1 MINVSDKFKEYSKD
15 KNRQIN
21 VKVEISNGDEWIAFG
36 KENIVEFEIDNG
48 ITEGEDFSIG
58 NVIVSKLILQLYTDM
73 DIEKNAIIKPYVQFD
88 GENGESEWLQLGK
101 FRIDDRK
108 KQGSVWK
115 FDCFDELI
123 KTQQLYKTNLQF
135 PTTSKQLLLEILV
148 AMKFEMDEVFLENM
162 SEFTV
167 TKMIG
172 DYLYTYREIL
182 SYIASIHSSNIIMD
196 NEGKLKFID
205 VTDREAKDIIQP
217 SEYIG
222 LKQINEL
229 KIFTKVV
236 ANVGGE
242 VQQISIGDGDVD
254 NTLFIDNPLIT
265 EEIVENIYNN
275 ILDYTFVPIDINK
288 WKCFP
293 YLECG
298 DFVEFKQRDGTKLKT
313 AIQTNKLVFK
323 GGLSG
328 KMSSPAKSFSQSE
341 YGFTGDTN
349 RAISGVEK
357 RMGVYVLAENNT
369 EMTIDTRFQ
378 GKMLLP
384 ITSLDTTD
392 IEFTITLIGESMFDT
407 VLHLEIRWGQGVIGK
422 KIKTYIKEG
431 LNTVSVGFLTRAV
444 PQFSDNLLLF
454 MRVEQGKFTVFQNEG
469 QFYAYGANLVGDSGV
484 PYAAIEDTIEYETY
498 IIEDNIVT
506 ILKIPEKNTISDSI
520 LFDNYILSDNIEV
533 LMEEIEE

>member
-1 MINVSDKFKEYSKD
+1 MIDVSEKFKQYSRD

-21 VKVEISNGDEWIAFG
+21 VKIEVSNGDEWITFG
-36 KENIVEFEIDNG
+36 KENIVEFEIDSG
-48 ITEGEDFSIG
+48 ITEGEDFGIG
-58 NVIVSKLILQLYTDM
+58 NVIVSKLTLQLYTDIN
-73 DIEKNAIIKPYVQFD
+73 IEKNAAIKPYIQFD
-88 GENGESEWLQLGK
+88 GKDGESEWLQLGK
-101 FRIDDRK
+101 FRIDNRK

-123 KTQQLYKTNLQF
+123 KTQQLYRTNLQF

-148 AMKFEMDEVFLENM
+148 DMKFEMDEEFLENM
-162 SEFTV
+162 PEFTV

-172 DYLYTYREIL
+172 DYLYTYREVL
-182 SYIASIHSSNIIMD
+182 GYIASIHSSNIIMD
-196 NEGKLKFID
+196 NEGKLKFIGA
-205 VTDREAKDIIQP
+205 TDREVKDTIQP

-222 LKQINEL
+222 LKQINEPKTL
-229 KIFTKVV
+229 TKVV
-236 ANVGGE
+236 SNVDGE

-254 NTLFIDNPLIT
+254 NTLFIENPLVT
-265 EEIVENIYNN
+265 EEIMEDIYNN
-275 ILDYTFVPIDINK
+275 ILDYEFVPMDINK

-298 DFVEFKQRDGTKLKT
+298 DFIEFEQRDGTKLKT
-313 AIQTNKLVFK
+313 AIQSNKVVFK

-357 RMGVYVLAENNT
+357 RMGVYVLSENNT

-378 GKMLLP
+378 GKMVLP

-407 VLHLEIRWGQGVIGK
+407 ILYMEIRWGQGVIGK

-431 LNTVSVGFLTRAV
+431 LNIVSVSFLVRAV

-454 MRVEQGKFTVFQNEG
+454 MKVEHGKFVVFQNEG

-484 PYAAIEDTIEYETY
+484 PYATVEDTIDYETY
-498 IIEDNIVT
+498 IIEGNIVT
-506 ILKIPEKNTISDSI
+506 IMKIPEKN
-520 LFDNYILSDNIEV
+520 ILSDNIVFDEYINSDNVEV
-533 LMEEIEE
+533 LIEEVEE

>member
-1 MINVSDKFKEYSKD
+1 
-15 KNRQIN
+15 
-21 VKVEISNGDEWIAFG
+21 
-36 KENIVEFEIDNG
+36 
-48 ITEGEDFSIG
+48 
-58 NVIVSKLILQLYTDM
+58 
-73 DIEKNAIIKPYVQFD
+73 
-88 GENGESEWLQLGK
+88 
-101 FRIDDRK
+101 
-108 KQGSVWK
+108 GSVWK

-196 NEGKLKFID
+196 NEGKLKCIG
-205 VTDREAKDIIQP
+205 VIDREVKDIIQP

-222 LKQINEL
+222 LKQINEP
-229 KIFTKVV
+229 KVFTKVV

-254 NTLFIDNPLIT
+254 NTLFIENPLIT

-275 ILDYTFVPIDINK
+275 ILDYTFVPVDTNK

-313 AIQTNKLVFK
+313 VIQTNKLVFK

-349 RAISGVEK
+349 RAIGQVEK
-357 RMGVYVLAENNT
+357 RMAVYVLAENN
-369 EMTIDTRFQ
+369 
-378 GKMLLP
+378 
-384 ITSLDTTD
+384 S
-392 IEFTITLIGESMFDT
+392 TITINS
-407 VLHLEIRWGQGVIGK
+407 
-422 KIKTYIKEG
+422 
-431 LNTVSVGFLTRAV
+431 
-444 PQFSDNLLLF
+444 
-454 MRVEQGKFTVFQNEG
+454 
-469 QFYAYGANLVGDSGV
+469 
-484 PYAAIEDTIEYETY
+484 
-498 IIEDNIVT
+498 
-506 ILKIPEKNTISDSI
+506 
-520 LFDNYILSDNIEV
+520 
-533 LMEEIEE
+533 